1 MLCSYYKELIN
12 FENPDS
18 KKFICAQTRANCR
31 CGGEVDNC
39 DFYRS
44 KEDEK
49 KETGFIYYAHHQWKY
64 DTKIEAYELA
74 LIERYFPY
82 AAVFNPSTDLKTKD
96 CGDEEKIMAECLDT
110 VERSG
115 FVIFSSMDGMVG
127 KGVYEEVAYAKETG
141 KMALYIYRNAL
152 HSDFKI
158 VRTPEYCSDRLYGYV
173 ACAMLED

>member
-1 MLCSYYKELIN
+1 MLCAYYKELIN
-12 FENPDS
+12 FENPES
-18 KKFICAQTRANCR
+18 KKFICTQTRANCG
-31 CGGEVDNC
+31 CSGNVDNC
-39 DFYRS
+39 DFYRP

-64 DTKIEAYELA
+64 NTKIEAYELA

-82 AAVFNPSTDLKTKD
+82 APIFNPSVDLKTKN
-96 CGDEEKIMAECLDT
+96 CGDEETIMAECLET

-115 FVIFSSMDGMVG
+115 FVVFSSMDGMVG

-141 KMALYIYRNAL
+141 KMVLYMHRNTL

-158 VRTPEYCSDRLYGYV
+158 VRTPEYNSDRLYGYV
-173 ACAMLED
+173 ACATLED

>member
-1 MLCSYYKELIN
+1 MLCYFYKELIN

-18 KKFICAQTRANCR
+18 KKFICTQTKANCR
-31 CGGEVDNC
+31 CGGDLNNC
-39 DFYRS
+39 DFHHQ
-44 KEDEK
+44 KEDKK

-64 DTKIEAYELA
+64 GSKIEAYELA

-96 CGDEEKIMAECLDT
+96 CGDEEKIIAECLET

-127 KGVYEEVAYAKETG
+127 KGVYEEVSYAKETG
-141 KMALYIYRNAL
+141 KMVLYMHCNTL

-158 VRTPEYCSDRLYGYV
+158 VRTPEYNSDRLYGYV
-173 ACAMLED
+173 VYADLDD

>member
-18 KKFICAQTRANCR
+18 KKFICTQTRANCR
-31 CGGEVDNC
+31 CGGEIDNC
-39 DFYRS
+39 DFYHP

-127 KGVYEEVAYAKETG
+127 KGVYKEVAYAKETG
-141 KMALYIYRNAL
+141 KMVLYIHRNTL

-173 ACAMLED
+173 ACAALED

>member
-39 DFYRS
+39 DFYNPIEG
-44 KEDEK
+44 KK

-74 LIERYFPY
+74 LIERYFPH
-82 AAVFNPSTDLKTKD
+82 AAIFNPSTDLKTKD

-173 ACAMLED
+173 ACATLED

>member
-1 MLCSYYKELIN
+1 MLCYFYKELIN

-18 KKFICAQTRANCR
+18 KKFICTQTKANCR
-31 CGGEVDNC
+31 CGGDLNNC
-39 DFYRS
+39 DFHHQ
-44 KEDEK
+44 KEDKK

-96 CGDEEKIMAECLDT
+96 CGDEEKIMAECFEA

-141 KMALYIYRNAL
+141 KMVLYMHCNTL

-158 VRTPEYCSDRLYGYV
+158 VWTPEYNSDRLYGYV
-173 ACAMLED
+173 VYADFDY

>member
-39 DFYRS
+39 DFYHP

-82 AAVFNPSTDLKTKD
+82 AAIFNPSTDLKTKD
-96 CGDEEKIMAECLDT
+96 CGDEEKIMAECLEM

-173 ACAMLED
+173 ACATLED

>member
-1 MLCSYYKELIN
+1 MLCAYYKELIN
-12 FENPDS
+12 FENPES
-18 KKFICAQTRANCR
+18 KKFICTQTRANCG
-31 CGGEVDNC
+31 CSGNVDNC
-39 DFYRS
+39 DFYRP

-82 AAVFNPSTDLKTKD
+82 AAIFNPSIDLKTKD
-96 CGDEEKIMAECLDT
+96 CGDEEKIMAECLET

-115 FVIFSSMDGMVG
+115 FVVFSSMDGMVG

-141 KMALYIYRNAL
+141 KMVLYMHRNTL

-158 VRTPEYCSDRLYGYV
+158 VRTPEYNSDRLYGCV
-173 ACAMLED
+173 AYATLED

>member
-39 DFYRS
+39 DFYHS

-173 ACAMLED
+173 ACATLKD

>member
-141 KMALYIYRNAL
+141 KMALYIYCNAL

-173 ACAMLED
+173 ACATLED

>member
-1 MLCSYYKELIN
+1 MLCAYYKELIN
-12 FENPDS
+12 FEDPES
-18 KKFICAQTRANCR
+18 KKVICTQTRANCS
-31 CGGEVDNC
+31 CSGNVDNC
-39 DFYRS
+39 DFYR
-44 KEDEK
+44 KEAEK

-82 AAVFNPSTDLKTKD
+82 ASIFNPSVDLKTKD
-96 CGDEEKIMAECLDT
+96 GGDEEKIMAECLET

-141 KMALYIYRNAL
+141 KMFLYMHCNTL
-152 HSDFKI
+152 HSEFKI
-158 VRTPEYCSDRLYGYV
+158 VRTPEYNSDRLYGYV
-173 ACAMLED
+173 YYATLDD

>member
-1 MLCSYYKELIN
+1 MFCSYYKELIN

-18 KKFICAQTRANCR
+18 KKFICTQTRANCR
-31 CGGEVDNC
+31 CGGDVNNC

-96 CGDEEKIMAECLDT
+96 CGDEEKIMAECLEM

-141 KMALYIYRNAL
+141 KMALYIYRNTL

-173 ACAMLED
+173 AYATLED

>member
-39 DFYRS
+39 DFYHS

-82 AAVFNPSTDLKTKD
+82 AAVIWEDGTKTSVFCNYENKRDRYIGFCTAVSKKLFNRH
-96 CGDEEKIMAECLDT
+96 EKIKKTID
-110 VERSG
+110 
-115 FVIFSSMDGMVG
+115 
-127 KGVYEEVAYAKETG
+127 Y
-141 KMALYIYRNAL
+141 YI
-152 HSDFKI
+152 
-158 VRTPEYCSDRLYGYV
+158 C
-173 ACAMLED
+173 

>member
-1 MLCSYYKELIN
+1 MLCAYYKELIN
-12 FENPDS
+12 FEDPES
-18 KKFICAQTRANCR
+18 KKVICTQTRANCS
-31 CGGEVDNC
+31 CDGNVDNC
-39 DFYRS
+39 DFYR
-44 KEDEK
+44 KEAEK

-82 AAVFNPSTDLKTKD
+82 ASIFNPSADLKTKD
-96 CGDEEKIMAECLDT
+96 CGDEEKIMAECLET

-173 ACAMLED
+173 ACATLED

>member
-12 FENPDS
+12 FENSDS

-31 CGGEVDNC
+31 CGGSVDNC
-39 DFYRS
+39 DFYHP

-82 AAVFNPSTDLKTKD
+82 AAIFNPSTDLKIKD
-96 CGDEEKIMAECLDT
+96 CGDEEKIMAECLET

-127 KGVYEEVAYAKETG
+127 KGVYDEVAYAKETG
-141 KMALYIYRNAL
+141 KMVLYIYRNTL

-158 VRTPEYCSDRLYGYV
+158 VRTPEYNSDRLYGYV
-173 ACAMLED
+173 ACAALKD

>member
-1 MLCSYYKELIN
+1 MLCAYYKELIN
-12 FENPDS
+12 FENPES
-18 KKFICAQTRANCR
+18 KKFICTQTRANCG
-31 CGGEVDNC
+31 CSGNVDNC
-39 DFYRS
+39 DFYRP
-44 KEDEK
+44 KDAEK

-82 AAVFNPSTDLKTKD
+82 APIFNPSVDLKTKG
-96 CGDEEKIMAECLDT
+96 CGDEEKIMAECLET

-141 KMALYIYRNAL
+141 KMVLYMHRNTL

-158 VRTPEYCSDRLYGYV
+158 VRTPEYNSDRLYGYV
-173 ACAMLED
+173 AYATLDD

>member
-1 MLCSYYKELIN
+1 MKTRILKSPSVRRQERIADAAARSIIATSIIQKKTRKKN
-12 FENPDS
+12 FGAAVFM
-18 KKFICAQTRANCR
+18 K
-31 CGGEVDNC
+31 
-39 DFYRS
+39 
-44 KEDEK
+44 
-49 KETGFIYYAHHQWKY
+49 WKY

-127 KGVYEEVAYAKETG
+127 
-141 KMALYIYRNAL
+141 
-152 HSDFKI
+152 
-158 VRTPEYCSDRLYGYV
+158 
-173 ACAMLED
+173 

>member
-1 MLCSYYKELIN
+1 MLCAYYKELIN
-12 FENPDS
+12 FENPES
-18 KKFICAQTRANCR
+18 KKFICTQTRANCG
-31 CGGEVDNC
+31 CSGNVDNC
-39 DFYRS
+39 DFYRP

-82 AAVFNPSTDLKTKD
+82 AAIFNPSIDLKTKD
-96 CGDEEKIMAECLDT
+96 CGDEEKIMAECLET

-115 FVIFSSMDGMVG
+115 FVVFSSMDCMVG

-141 KMALYIYRNAL
+141 KMVLYMHRNTL

-158 VRTPEYCSDRLYGYV
+158 VRTPEYNSDRLYGCV
-173 ACAMLED
+173 AYATLED

>member
-12 FENPDS
+12 FENPET
-18 KKFICAQTRANCR
+18 KKCICTQTRANCG
-31 CGGEVDNC
+31 CNGNVDNC
-39 DFYRS
+39 DFYRP
-44 KEDEK
+44 KKDEK

-82 AAVFNPSTDLKTKD
+82 AAIFNPSVDLKTKD
-96 CGDEEKIMAECLDT
+96 CGDEEKIMAECLET

-115 FVIFSSMDGMVG
+115 FVVFSSMDGMVG

-141 KMALYIYRNAL
+141 KMVLYMHRNAL

-158 VRTPEYCSDRLYGYV
+158 VRTPEYNSDRLYGYV
-173 ACAMLED
+173 AYATQED